1 MLLCH
6 WLPVLLS
13 CRLRCIFA
21 VGESHCTVGPV
32 YAIACPACILAPRP
46 AVRRNSSVGM
56 RVVNNVVN
64 FSNHSRTLSDLGGLR
79 APGFEAAAPRTRPEL
94 SGKEKAKRANRSM
107 NANASAD
114 VNTPKD
120 SINANS
126 NVITECVR
134 MTCCA
139 KHARFMCDALTFLL
153 LF

>member
-1 MLLCH
+1 MFCCCFCLRIKNHQFRGGKNPRFTSVALKLVHLFVLLCH

-64 FSNHSRTLSDLGGLR
+64 FSNLSRPLSDLGGLL
-79 APGFEAAAPRTRPEL
+79 PRDLRRLRRELAQSCRERKRPNEL
-94 SGKEKAKRANRSM
+94 TG
-107 NANASAD
+107 
-114 VNTPKD
+114 P
-120 SINANS
+120 
-126 NVITECVR
+126 
-134 MTCCA
+134 
-139 KHARFMCDALTFLL
+139 
-153 LF
+153 